1 MYLEAR
7 LHGVAISMVLWTLIG
22 WFICYC
28 IAFGTG
34 HINPILPL
42 ISMCGAQWPES
53 SVFSLF
59 MNGSSFLSGLCTYFR
74 FRQVQHYQTKS
85 TNINHIWKLNVVSLL
100 FSIISSIGLLIV
112 ANFQEAKSPY
122 PSVYYAHLTG
132 ALVTFTGGIISAG
145 LQAALTR
152 LMHPEIV
159 EMKMFWYRVFIATT
173 GVIFY
178 VTAFT
183 TGMLAH
189 IDRDVQPANMTSHLG
204 WDPDS
209 PTYKLD
215 LIFAASEWIV
225 GLCFVGYFAT
235 LIPDFARFK
244 LRHNF
249 ESTHRSLRADAE
261 IDENSRTLLSRQSSM
276 RSNRQSQEY
285 DRSSNM
291 D

>member
-1 MYLEAR
+1 
-7 LHGVAISMVLWTLIG
+7 
-22 WFICYC
+22 
-28 IAFGTG
+28 
-34 HINPILPL
+34 
-42 ISMCGAQWPES
+42 
-53 SVFSLF
+53 

-189 IDRDVQPANMTSHLG
+189 IDRDG
-204 WDPDS
+204 
-209 PTYKLD
+209 K
-215 LIFAASEWIV
+215 
-225 GLCFVGYFAT
+225 
-235 LIPDFARFK
+235 R
-244 LRHNF
+244 
-249 ESTHRSLRADAE
+249 
-261 IDENSRTLLSRQSSM
+261 LSII
-276 RSNRQSQEY
+276 
-285 DRSSNM
+285 
-291 D
+291 